1 MRLLLVPLLLAT
13 ALIVA
18 LGVLASPRVVGGGD
32 THRAVSSP

>member
-18 LGVLASPRVVGGGD
+18 LGVLAAPAVVGGGEA
-32 THRAVSSP
+32 HRAVLRP